1 MLLADVEKGYQL
13 RSRIAQRLGIRKSVS
28 LASTL
33 AAALIGEMRVL
44 ARWGAR
50 VRTKTFL
57 HIRKS
62 ETNRKMRG

>member
-1 MLLADVEKGYQL
+1 MLLADVEKGFQL
-13 RSRIAQRLGIRKSVS
+13 RSRIAQRLDIRKSVS
-28 LASTL
+28 RASTL

-44 ARWGAR
+44 ARWGAW

-57 HIRKS
+57 NIRKS